1 MPLNVF
7 RQLLNLFLQLLF
19 MAFAK
24 NTLTGTV
31 SYLNILLWMIFADGY
46 EPDTFWQ
53 ASSHRIQVVYYFNV
67 FHASSF

>member
-1 MPLNVF
+1 MPFNVF
-7 RQLLNLFLQLLF
+7 RQLPDLILQLLLV
-19 MAFAK
+19 AFTK
-24 NTLTGTV
+24 NTLAGIV
-31 SYLNILLWMIFADGY
+31 SSLYIFLWMVLTNSY